1 MRDAVSHDRVR
12 DWIHGDHGNGRS
24 VTPRRAA
31 RRTPAPPVARPE
43 SPEALRDL
51 LRTGS
56 GLPAPLRPMGAGSAS
71 TPCSVA
77 EGGTVID
84 MTGLDGV
91 LEVGDEHVTVQAG
104 LRLQRLADEL
114 AGYGL
119 ELAGGHDL
127 MGRTVGGA
135 VAGACIGPGTGVGTR
150 LFSSQVVSMKVVTP
164 EGGELTVDA
173 SRPHLLDMFRLSYG
187 LLGVIHEVTLR
198 VRPMSPFTI
207 RRRRCS
213 TAELAAVS
221 GRLLGSKLG
230 LRFYLLPFRDQV
242 YLELRRNGDED
253 THVNRLLWKIKDW
266 GESTILPAMTNSM
279 SWIVPIPALR
289 YGMIDRIN
297 GAGQTLFSAPVHA
310 GSAAVEQGGARPG
323 GRGGRRL
330 ACSSWCF
337 PAAEFPLIVQAYR
350 EFCRDYYARTRFR
363 CDMPTVGYRL
373 ARDRSALLSPSFD
386 GPVFVL
392 RAVSTPRPQWQD
404 FVLEFAD
411 FAEKWNGIP
420 FLDQTDGLSAGQVAA
435 SLGSRLEFF
444 RKMRRR
450 LDPDGRLL
458 NPYLAQFFL

>member
-1 MRDAVSHDRVR
+1 MREARSQHRGYR
-12 DWIHGDHGNGRS
+12 DGTAGARG
-24 VTPRRAA
+24 RRAG
-31 RRTPAPPVARPE
+31 RHPAPPPLVAPDSPE
-43 SPEALRDL
+43 SLQAVLRP
-51 LRTGS
+51 GS
-56 GLPAPLRPMGAGSAS
+56 GYASPLRPMGAGSAC

-77 EGGTVID
+77 RGGTVID
-84 MTGLDGV
+84 MTALDGI
-91 LEVGDEHVTVQAG
+91 LDIGDEQVTVQAG

-135 VAGACIGPGTGVGTR
+135 VAGACIGPGTGAGTR
-150 LFSSQVVSMKVVTP
+150 LFSSQVVSMKVITP
-164 EGGELTVDA
+164 EGGELVVDA

-207 RRRRCS
+207 RRRRCT
-213 TAELAAVS
+213 TAQLAAVTD
-221 GRLLGSKLG
+221 RLLGSKLG
-230 LRFYLLPFRDQV
+230 LRFYLLPFRDQA
-242 YLELRRNGDED
+242 YLELRRSGDED
-253 THVNRLLWKIKDW
+253 TNVNRLLWKIKDW

-297 GAGQTLFSAPVHA
+297 GAGQSLFSGPVHA
-310 GSAAVEQGGARPG
+310 GSAAVEQGG
-323 GRGGRRL
+323 GRAGRHL
-330 ACSSWCF
+330 ASSSWCF

-350 EFCRDYYARTRFR
+350 EFCRDYYARSRFR

-373 ARDRSALLSPSFD
+373 SQDRSALLSPSFD

-392 RAVSTPRPQWQD
+392 RAVSSPHPQWQD
-404 FVLEFAD
+404 FVLELAE

-420 FLDQTDGLSAGQVAA
+420 FLDQTDGLSPGQVGGA
-435 SLGSRLEFF
+435 LGSRLEFF

>member
-1 MRDAVSHDRVR
+1 MRQARSSHQDYR
-12 DWIHGDHGNGRS
+12 NGTLGATIGARG
-24 VTPRRAA
+24 RRAGRQQGA
-31 RRTPAPPVARPE
+31 APLARPD
-43 SPEALRDL
+43 SPEALQAI

-56 GLPAPLRPMGAGSAS
+56 GHAAPLRPMGAGSAS

-77 EGGTVID
+77 RGGTVID
-84 MTGLDGV
+84 MTALDGI
-91 LEVGDEHVTVQAG
+91 LDIGDEHVTVQAG

-114 AGYGL
+114 AGFGL

-135 VAGACIGPGTGVGTR
+135 VAGACIGPGTGAGTR

-164 EGGELTVDA
+164 EGGELAVDD

-207 RRRRCS
+207 RRRRCT
-213 TAELAAVS
+213 TAQLAAVTD
-221 GRLLGSKLG
+221 RLLGSKLG

-242 YLELRRNGDED
+242 YLELRRGGDED
-253 THVNRLLWKIKDW
+253 TSVNRLLWKIKDW

-297 GAGQTLFSAPVHA
+297 GAGQSLFSGPVLA
-310 GSAAVEQGGARPG
+310 GSAAVEQGGDRPA
-323 GRGGRRL
+323 GRTGRRL
-330 ACSSWCF
+330 ATSSWCF

-350 EFCRDYYARTRFR
+350 EFCRDYYARSRFR

-373 ARDRSALLSPSFD
+373 SQDRSALLSPSFD
-386 GPVFVL
+386 SPVFVL
-392 RAVSTPRPQWQD
+392 RAVSSPHPQWQD
-404 FVLEFAD
+404 FVLELAE

-420 FLDQTDGLSAGQVAA
+420 FLDQTDGLSPGQVGGA
-435 SLGSRLEFF
+435 LGSRLEFF